1 LGLPKD
7 PKEAPR
13 FFALGDAEKRS
24 LAMVD
29 VGQRLN
35 DGRGVAKNEQEA
47 LQWFLKAAELGDR
60 TRAFYVALTYR
71 YGGRP

>member
-1 LGLPKD
+1 
-7 PKEAPR
+7 
-13 FFALGDAEKRS
+13 
-24 LAMVD
+24 MVD

>member
-1 LGLPKD
+1 
-7 PKEAPR
+7 
-13 FFALGDAEKRS
+13 
-24 LAMVD
+24 MVD

-71 YGGRP
+71 YGGPPLRTVLRLRAGTARPPSRATLFP